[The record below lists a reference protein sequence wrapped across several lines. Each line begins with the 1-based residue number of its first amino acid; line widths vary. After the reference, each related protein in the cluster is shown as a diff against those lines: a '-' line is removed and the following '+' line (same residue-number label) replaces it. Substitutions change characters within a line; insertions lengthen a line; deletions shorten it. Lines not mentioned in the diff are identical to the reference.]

1 MLDFTSAL
9 YLGLR
14 HPTGSLRPWAQL
26 TTGRPA
32 ALATPASQV
41 GLAQALAELQGCE
54 RATLSPSTLH
64 LFWDLFTVWARGRV
78 AIYMDAGTYAIA
90 HWGVERAAARGVP
103 IRHFPHQD
111 VEVLRR
117 ELKQDARF
125 GLQPLVV
132 ADGFYPG
139 SGGPAPIAA
148 YLEVVRDYGG
158 QLILDDTQALG
169 IFGHSPGLD
178 APYGRGGGGSLRR
191 SNVGGPD
198 LLVVSSLAKGFGAPV
213 AVLAGSDA
221 MVRHFEASSQT
232 RVHCSP
238 PSAAVVHAAQHALAV
253 NRSFG
258 DRLRLRLA
266 QLVRYFRQKL
276 KRIGFLATGGL
287 FPVQTL
293 EPEDRLDA
301 KTLYDRLLQCG
312 IRTVLHRGRNGH
324 RPRISFLIT
333 ALHRQSDIDR
343 AVDALARV
351 VRNTAGLEGKAIQRT
366 PALWGERSEEDG
378 AVRSMVS
385 R

>member
-41 GLAQALAELQGCE
+41 RVAQTLAQLQGCE
-54 RATLSPSTLH
+54 MATLSSSTLH
-64 LFWDLFTVWARGRV
+64 LFWDLFTVLARGRV
-78 AIYMDAGTYAIA
+78 AIYVDAATYAIA

-103 IRHFPHQD
+103 VRRFPHQD
-111 VEVLRR
+111 TEALRQQ
-117 ELKQDARF
+117 LKQDARS

-132 ADGFYPG
+132 ADGFYLG
-139 SGGPAPIAA
+139 YGGPAPTAA
-148 YLEVVRDYGG
+148 YLEAVRDYGG

-178 APYGRGGGGSLRR
+178 APYGRGGGGSLRW

-198 LLVVSSLAKGFGAPV
+198 VLVVSSLAKGFGVPV
-213 AVLAGSDA
+213 TVLAGSQV
-221 MVRHFEASSQT
+221 MVRHFEVSSQT

-238 PSAAVVHAAQHALAV
+238 PSTTLIHAAEHALTV
-253 NRSFG
+253 NENFG

-266 QLVRYFRQKL
+266 QLVLYFRNKL
-276 KRIGFLATGGL
+276 KEIRLSATGGL

-293 EPEDRLDA
+293 GPVPEINTA
-301 KTLYDRLLQCG
+301 TLHDHLLRFG
-312 IRTVLHRGRNGH
+312 IRTVLHRERNGH
-324 RPRISFLIT
+324 CLRLSFLIT
-333 ALHRQSDIDR
+333 AIHTQSDIDR
-343 AVDALARV
+343 AVDALARIA
-351 VRNTAGLEGKAIQRT
+351 RNTACLESKVTQRT
-366 PALWGERSEEDG
+366 FALWERAG
-378 AVRSMVS
+378 
-385 R
+385 